1 MSNIP
6 VDADVKTP
14 QVGRPTESGTVTLL
28 LGRERFEKLER
39 LRLAENTTLHAL
51 IVKALAHYC
60 KNEYNETF

>member
-1 MSNIP
+1 MSKTP
-6 VDADVKTP
+6 VDPDAAR
-14 QVGRPTESGTVTLL
+14 VGRPTESGTVTLL

-60 KNEYNETF
+60 KAEHDTTF

>member
-1 MSNIP
+1 MLVNKN
-6 VDADVKTP
+6 AAA
-14 QVGRPTESGTVTLL
+14 QAGRPSDAGTVTLL

-60 KNEYNETF
+60 KTEHDETF